1 MENMPPEKGFQP
13 LKKRMKFPLLSN
25 TVQQVKFS
33 IKYFF
38 GKYDQIR
45 SFLRI
50 WSHLLK
56 KYLIENFIFCAV
68 RDSPENVMQG
78 PYQPSVC
85 NPSLFLFLP
94 RRVPVKCSLS
104 QGLLISLM
112 CIESWKLNVIS
123 STKKLFVALRQLEG
137 YLTLQCL

>member
-56 KYLIENFIFCAV
+56 KYLIENFIFVQWEIAQKTLCKV
-68 RDSPENVMQG
+68 HINQ
-78 PYQPSVC
+78 VC
-85 NPSLFLFLP
+85 
-94 RRVPVKCSLS
+94 VIHHCSFFFP
-104 QGLLISLM
+104 G
-112 CIESWKLNVIS
+112 E
-123 STKKLFVALRQLEG
+123 
-137 YLTLQCL
+137 YL